1 MPNIPYINY
10 RELKEFY
17 TIAEVCKLFQMNKQE
32 LRKRCEIQHVEP
44 RRNEIGEYDFVKYD
58 VRKLYMPDDL
68 EEGLRWETRDSPFA
82 ASIIAEQEE

>member
-58 VRKLYMPDDL
+58 VRKLHHLLYHESKGWNTR
-68 EEGLRWETRDSPFA
+68 EEDPWA
-82 ASIIAEQEE
+82 